1 MVFEQKS
8 PTKYGFD
15 YHLTFH
21 DAAAAELSLPTGTSR
36 AVGFTPMFLNDIPEG
51 IKWVGTTRYVHGER
65 MAIGEKMIEAFGS
78 YHRVFWNC
86 QHFARLYL
94 KVITDGAGAF
104 DEYHRGVT
112 KSEKNSRAISP
123 RRFFRIQERSTCPGG
138 K

>member
-1 MVFEQKS
+1 
-8 PTKYGFD
+8 
-15 YHLTFH
+15 
-21 DAAAAELSLPTGTSR
+21 
-36 AVGFTPMFLNDIPEG
+36 MFLNDIPEG

-104 DEYHRGVT
+104 DEWTFSQASNLFLCAFVVT
-112 KSEKNSRAISP
+112 TPVAATNTTVELQKAKRILEQFPRDGSSESKSDHLSLRQVM
-123 RRFFRIQERSTCPGG
+123 RR
-138 K
+138 